1 MGRFPVNLGVL
12 LAATAL
18 FAQGP
23 EPSGVTIRT
32 TTTLVQVGVV
42 VRDAKGK
49 AVTGLKK
56 EDFEILDNGKPQPIA
71 VFYGLEIGSEAAAPI
86 ASAAAAP
93 VPAAPS
99 APAASPGTFTNQ
111 LAEKPSARGGYS
123 IILLD
128 WSNTGPRNSMRA
140 REQARQ
146 AVERLDPAEKIG
158 LYSLD
163 HGEIKVVNE
172 VGSSKAAVLKSLKTM
187 VGLPSPCYQDQMDGL
202 DNAKAEDSISACAG
216 PPNPRELVVSYVKQ
230 RSQATVGIFEGIA
243 AHLSGLPGR
252 KSLIWISAGFPR
264 YVEVGARRSDILGDE
279 AIDRTVRK
287 LNNADVALYPVDA
300 RGVTVESTY
309 NNPNNFTW
317 SAMDEF
323 AKRTGGKVFSSD
335 NGLDV
340 GIQAAVED
348 GQANYMLAYYA
359 PQDDSQAGFHKL
371 TVRALRP
378 GVNLRYKE
386 GYFVDAP
393 GKTGEKDRKDAVAEA
408 LTALVDAT
416 SIPLEIKA
424 TRQNNSVKLRVSLQP
439 DTLALKQKGDRWQGT
454 VEFVTRFAK
463 EDGSESAPPVSRRIE
478 LNLTRKTYETAER
491 SGLVLLRTLEL
502 PAGAVKLRVLVWTD
516 PSGEIGTLTIRVA
529 DVAAN

>member
-1 MGRFPVNLGVL
+1 MGRFSVNLGVL
-12 LAATAL
+12 AAAIAL

-42 VRDAKGK
+42 VRDAKGR
-49 AVTGLKK
+49 AVEGLKK

-71 VFYGLEIGSEAAAPI
+71 VFYGVEIGGLV
-86 ASAAAAP
+86 AAAALP
-93 VPAAPS
+93 VAAVSSAPAAPS
-99 APAASPGTFTNQ
+99 GTFTNQ

-172 VGSSKAAVLKSLKTM
+172 IGSSKAAVLKSLKTL
-187 VGLPSPCYQDQMDGL
+187 VGMPSPCYQDQMDGL
-202 DNAKAEDSISACAG
+202 DNVKADDSISACAG
-216 PPNPRELVVSYVKQ
+216 PPNPPVLVESYVKQ

-243 AHLSGLPGR
+243 AHLAGLPGR

-264 YVEVGARRSDILGDE
+264 YVEVGARRGDILSDE
-279 AIDRTVRK
+279 AIDRAVRK
-287 LNNADVALYPVDA
+287 LNNADVALYPVY
-300 RGVTVESTY
+300 S
-309 NNPNNFTW
+309 NPNNFTW

-323 AKRTGGKVFSSD
+323 AKRTGGKVFYSG

-359 PQDDSQAGFHKL
+359 PQDNSQAGFHKL
-371 TVRALRP
+371 SVRALRP
-378 GVNLRYKE
+378 GVQLRYKE

-393 GKTGEKDRKDAVAEA
+393 GKMGEKNRKDAVAEA
-408 LTALVDAT
+408 LTGLVDAT

-424 TRQNNSVKLRVSLQP
+424 TRQNNALKLRVSLQP
-439 DTLALKQKGDRWQGT
+439 DTLALKQNGDRWQGT

-463 EDGSESAPPVSRRIE
+463 EDGSESAPPVSKRIE
-478 LNLTRKTYETAER
+478 LNLTRKTYGA
-491 SGLVLLRTLEL
+491 GLVLLRTLEL
-502 PAGAVKLRVLVWTD
+502 PANAVKLRVLVWND
-516 PSGEIGTLTIRVA
+516 PSGEIGTLTIPMT

>member
-1 MGRFPVNLGVL
+1 MGRFSVNLGVL
-12 LAATAL
+12 AAAIAL

-42 VRDAKGK
+42 VRDAKGRP
-49 AVTGLKK
+49 VEELKK
-56 EDFEILDNGKPQPIA
+56 EDFEILDNGNPQPIA
-71 VFYGLEIGSEAAAPI
+71 VFYGLEIGGLV
-86 ASAAAAP
+86 AAAAP
-93 VPAAPS
+93 LAPAVSSAPAAPS
-99 APAASPGTFTNQ
+99 GTFTNE

-172 VGSSKAAVLKSLKTM
+172 IGSSKEAVLKSLKTL

-202 DNAKAEDSISACAG
+202 DNAKADDSISACAG
-216 PPNPRELVVSYVKQ
+216 PPNPPELVVSYMKQ

-243 AHLSGLPGR
+243 AHLAGLPGR

-264 YVEVGARRSDILGDE
+264 YVEVGARRRDILSDE
-279 AIDRTVRK
+279 AIDRAVRK

-300 RGVTVESTY
+300 RGVTMQSTY

-323 AKRTGGKVFSSD
+323 AKRTGGKVFYSD
-335 NGLDV
+335 NGLSI

-359 PQDDSQAGFHKL
+359 PQDNSQAGFHKL

-378 GVNLRYKE
+378 GVQLRYKE

-408 LTALVDAT
+408 LTGLVDAT

-424 TRQNNSVKLRVSLQP
+424 TRQNNALKLRVSLRP

-478 LNLTRKTYETAER
+478 LNLTRKTYG
-491 SGLVLLRTLEL
+491 SGLVLLRTLDL
-502 PAGAVKLRVLVWTD
+502 PASAVKLRVLVWND
-516 PSGEIGTLTIRVA
+516 PSGEIGTLTIRMA
-529 DVAAN
+529 DVSAN

>member
-1 MGRFPVNLGVL
+1 MGRFSVNLGVL
-12 LAATAL
+12 AAAIAL

-49 AVTGLKK
+49 PVVGLKK

-71 VFYGLEIGSEAAAPI
+71 VFYGVEVGGL
-86 ASAAAAP
+86 AAAAALP
-93 VPAAPS
+93 VAAVSSAPAAPS
-99 APAASPGTFTNQ
+99 GTFTNQ

-128 WSNTGPRNSMRA
+128 WSNTGPRNSMTA
-140 REQARQ
+140 REQARE

-158 LYSLD
+158 LYSID

-172 VGSSKAAVLKSLKTM
+172 IGSSKEAVLKSLKTL
-187 VGLPSPCYQDQMDGL
+187 VGMPSPCYQDQMDGL
-202 DNAKAEDSISACAG
+202 DNVKADDSISACAG
-216 PPNPRELVVSYVKQ
+216 PPNPPDLVVSYMKQ

-243 AHLSGLPGR
+243 AHLAGLPGR

-264 YVEVGARRSDILGDE
+264 YVEVGARRRDILSDE
-279 AIDRTVRK
+279 AIDRAVRK

-300 RGVTVESTY
+300 RGVTVQSTY
-309 NNPNNFTW
+309 SNPNNFTW

-323 AKRTGGKVFSSD
+323 AKRTGGKTFYSN
-335 NGLDV
+335 NGLDF

-359 PQDDSQAGFHKL
+359 PQDNGQAGIHKL

-378 GVNLRYKE
+378 GVQLRYKE

-416 SIPLEIKA
+416 SIPLDIKA
-424 TRQNNSVKLRVSLQP
+424 TRQKNALNLRVSLRP

-478 LNLTRKTYETAER
+478 LNLTRKTYG

-502 PAGAVKLRVLVWTD
+502 PANAVKLRVLVWND
-516 PSGEIGTLTIRVA
+516 PSGEIGTLTMPMT